1 MRHGG
6 VTDRGTDGGRRGAR
20 RGGADGKGP
29 DSKGPEGDGLPGSDP
44 VGARALS
51 RRAQSRRSRQGKRRR
66 TLKIVSISTAA
77 LLVVGAAGIY
87 YEYRQLSGNITAD
100 SLYNGTKKSNLSEKP
115 DAFGRTPLNILVI
128 GSDTRSTAAD
138 CAIGGDCADGGG
150 GANADVEMVV
160 HLSADRSNATV
171 MSIPRDLETNLPA
184 CTDTK
189 DQTSFGGGVGMINS
203 TLQYGPGCTVAAVQQ
218 LTSIPIDHFAM
229 VDFSGVVNMS
239 DAVGGV
245 NVCVSNDVYDPDSHL
260 KLAKGTH
267 TLKGL
272 AALEF
277 LRTRHGFGDGSDL
290 GRTYAQ
296 HIFLTQM
303 ISKMKSGNTLSDPLS
318 VLSLANAA
326 TKALTVDTGLDSI
339 PKLVGLADDLNKVPT
354 DRITFT
360 TMQNAT
366 DPNNPDRVV
375 IAPGAETLFHTI
387 ANDQSLT
394 TSSGGK
400 SGAASATASVAPSAA
415 PTVPASD
422 IVVQVENGTAVSG
435 RAGAI
440 QTALVNQGYS
450 SDSTAGDASQA
461 ATTTT
466 LSYPASQAAEAK
478 EVAGSL
484 GLPGSAL
491 KQGGSSQLTLV
502 IGADWTT
509 GTSFPGGKAVPV
521 AANTKAALAGAHD
534 QTGNQTGSC
543 APVSTQDTVAL
554 NGVGMTPTQAYAASP
569 KVPNSAP

>member
-1 MRHGG
+1 MSRGAKDRSDLRSGG
-6 VTDRGTDGGRRGAR
+6 PGDDETASAWAVGGGRMEAR
-20 RGGADGKGP
+20 R
-29 DSKGPEGDGLPGSDP
+29 
-44 VGARALS
+44 
-51 RRAQSRRSRQGKRRR
+51 SRRSKRRR
-66 TLKIVSISTAA
+66 TVKIISISTAA
-77 LLVVGAAGIY
+77 LLVLAAGGVY
-87 YEYRQLSGNITAD
+87 YEYQHLSGNITAD
-100 SLYNGTKKSNLSEKP
+100 SLYNGTKKSTLTEKP

-128 GSDTRSTAAD
+128 GSDTRDTSAD

-171 MSIPRDLETNLPA
+171 MSIPRDLETNLPG

-189 DQTSFGGGVGMINS
+189 DHTSFGGGVGMINS

-218 LTSIPIDHFAM
+218 LTGIVIDHFAM

-239 DAVGGV
+239 DAIGGV
-245 NVCVSNDVYDPDSHL
+245 NVCVSANVYDPDSHL
-260 KLAKGTH
+260 KLSEGTH

-303 ISKMKSGNTLSDPLS
+303 INKLKSAKTLSDPLS

-354 DRITFT
+354 NRITFT
-360 TMQNAT
+360 TMQNAP
-366 DPNNPDRVV
+366 DPSNPDRVV
-375 IAPGAETLFHTI
+375 IASGAQTLFNTI

-394 TSSGGK
+394 TASGGK
-400 SGAASATASVAPSAA
+400 SSAAGATASAAPTAA

-422 IVVQVENGTAVSG
+422 IAVQVENGTSIGG
-435 RAGAI
+435 RAGAVEA
-440 QTALVNQGYS
+440 ALTSQGYS
-450 SDSTAGDASQA
+450 SNSTAGDAPGSA
-461 ATTTT
+461 ATTT
-466 LSYPASQAAEAK
+466 LSYPASQAEQAK
-478 EVAGSL
+478 EVASSL
-484 GLPGSAL
+484 GLPSSAL
-491 KQGGSSQLTLV
+491 KQGSGSQLTLV
-502 IGADWTT
+502 IGADWPS
-509 GTSFPGGKAVPV
+509 GTAFPGGKAVPA
-521 AANTKAALAGAHD
+521 AANTKAALTGAHD
-534 QTGNQTGSC
+534 QTGNQTNTC

-554 NGVGMTPTQAYAASP
+554 NGVGMNPTQAYAASP
-569 KVPNSAP
+569 NVPNSAP

>member
-1 MRHGG
+1 MSGAGPMGSGPTGSRAEA
-6 VTDRGTDGGRRGAR
+6 RRNRRGRRR
-20 RGGADGKGP
+20 KT
-29 DSKGPEGDGLPGSDP
+29 
-44 VGARALS
+44 V
-51 RRAQSRRSRQGKRRR
+51 
-66 TLKIVSISTAA
+66 KIVSISTAA
-77 LLVVGAAGIY
+77 LLVLGAAGVY
-87 YEYRQLSGNITAD
+87 YEYQHLSGNITAD
-100 SLYNGTKKSNLSEKP
+100 NLNNGTKKSDLTEKP
-115 DAFGRTPLNILVI
+115 DAFGRTPLNILVL
-128 GSDTRSTAAD
+128 GSDTRDTAAD
-138 CAIGGDCADGGG
+138 CSIGGDCADGGG

-189 DQTSFGGGVGMINS
+189 DHTSFGGGTGMINS

-218 LTSIPIDHFAM
+218 LTGIPIDHFAM

-245 NVCVSNDVYDPDSHL
+245 SVCVSKNVYDPDSHL
-260 KLAKGTH
+260 KLSQGTH
-267 TLKGL
+267 TLKGV

-303 ISKMKSGNTLSDPLS
+303 INKLKSANTLADPLS

-339 PKLVGLADDLNKVPT
+339 PKLIGLADDLNKVPT

-360 TMQNAT
+360 TMQNAA

-375 IAPGAETLFHTI
+375 IAPGAQTLFNTI

-394 TSSGGK
+394 TANGGK
-400 SGAASATASVAPSAA
+400 SSASTATASVAPSAA
-415 PTVPASD
+415 PTVPAAD
-422 IVVQVENGTAVSG
+422 IAVRVQNGTAVSG
-435 RAGAI
+435 RASAVE
-440 QTALVNQGYS
+440 TALVNQGYS
-450 SDSTAGDASQA
+450 SESSVGDAPGA
-461 ATTTT
+461 AVTTT
-466 LSYPASQAAEAK
+466 LGYPASEAQQAK
-478 EVAGSL
+478 QVASSL

-491 KQGGSSQLTLV
+491 KQGADSQLTLV
-502 IGADWTT
+502 IGADWTS
-509 GTSFPGGKAVPV
+509 GTTFPGGKATPA
-521 AANTKAALAGAHD
+521 AANTQVALAGAHD

-543 APVSTQDTVAL
+543 APVSTQYTVSL
-554 NGVGMTPTQAYAASP
+554 NGVGMTPTQAYADSP